1 MGKKDLADGTDDEIS
16 EELLSPCASRY
27 ESLKKEANNT
37 RGAVERRSRLGQLDG
52 LTVFGCFPH
61 KKTDVPIGVCKECH
75 KCLEKKELPQ
85 RALINDTWQGE
96 IPEIM
101 RLQSETETDGL
112 TPTEAAMLS
121 INLCISELT
130 VLPSG
135 LSFSKFFLS

>member
-1 MGKKDLADGTDDEIS
+1 MGNKDLAAGTDEKITD
-16 EELLSPCASRY
+16 ELLSPCASRY
-27 ESLKKEANNT
+27 RCLEKEANDT
-37 RGAVERRSRLGQLDG
+37 PGAVRRLSRLGQLDG
-52 LTVFGCFPH
+52 LTVFGCFEH
-61 KKTDVPIGVCKECH
+61 TRKEGGPIGVCKECH

-85 RALINDTWQGE
+85 RALINDTWQGK

-135 LSFSKFFLS
+135 LSFSKFL